1 LLNNCLQAK
10 ESEGLKEGMRGG
22 VFLLLLVAV
31 GPAQA
36 QAQDFTYT
44 NNNGAITITG
54 YTGPGG
60 NVSVPSTIEGLPVT
74 SIGDSAFFEST
85 NIAKVTIPNGVTNI
99 GDHAFNGSSLAVVT
113 VGNGVTTIGSNAFGF
128 CHSLTS
134 VIIPDNV
141 TCIKDGAGWVGGAF
155 TFCTSL
161 TNVTV
166 GRGVT
171 NIGDYA
177 FNSCAL
183 LTSLVIPDGVVRIG
197 GQAFAGCTSL
207 TNIMVGKSVTTI
219 ADWAFVGCT
228 LTSVTIP
235 NSVTNIGNGV
245 FASCPNLIAITVDPL
260 STAYTSV
267 DGVLF
272 NKDQTALIAC
282 PDAKA
287 GSYTI
292 PNTVAN
298 IGTDA
303 FYGCASLTS
312 ITIPNS
318 VTNIAVEAFDSCG
331 LTNVTIP
338 DSVSSLGS
346 FLFNGCNYLRGIYFQ
361 GNAPSLMWYETPG
374 FLSAYDATV
383 YYLAGT
389 QGWGASFG
397 GSHAALWNP
406 QPQPNDGN
414 FGVRQ
419 SHFGFNITGTPDIPI
434 VVEATTNLDA
444 QSWVPLQSCT
454 LTNGLIYFSDAQWR
468 NYSGRLYRI
477 RSP

>member
-1 LLNNCLQAK
+1 MKFLSQAITSLRLAAITLLA
-10 ESEGLKEGMRGG
+10 
-22 VFLLLLVAV
+22 LLLLFPIARL
-31 GPAQA
+31 P
-36 QAQDFTYT
+36 AQDFTYT

-60 NVSVPSTIEGLPVT
+60 NVTIPSTIEGLPVT

-99 GDHAFNGSSLAVVT
+99 GDHAFNGSGLAAVT
-113 VGNGVTTIGSNAFGF
+113 VGNGVTTIGSFAFGF

-134 VIIPDNV
+134 VIIPDSV
-141 TCIKDGAGWVGGAF
+141 TCIKDGGGWVGGAF
-155 TFCTSL
+155 SFCTSL

-171 NIGDYA
+171 NIGDFA

-183 LTSLVIPDGVVRIG
+183 LTSFVIPDGVVRIG
-197 GQAFAGCTSL
+197 TQAFAGCTSL
-207 TNIMVGKSVTTI
+207 TNIMAGKSVTTI

-235 NSVTNIGNGV
+235 NSVTNIGNGA
-245 FASCPNLIAITVDPL
+245 FAGCPNLIAITVDAL

-282 PDAKA
+282 PGAKG

-318 VTNIAVEAFDSCG
+318 VTNIADSAFENCG

-338 DSVSSLGS
+338 DSVTSIGN
-346 FLFNGCNYLRGIYFQ
+346 FVFNRCSYLSGIYFQ
-361 GNAPSLMWYETPG
+361 GSAPSLIWWGT
-374 FLSAYDATV
+374 LSAYTDATV

-389 QGWGASFG
+389 SGWGATFG
-397 GSHAALWNP
+397 GSPAALWNP
-406 QPQPNDGN
+406 KPQLNDGN

-419 SHFGFNITGTPDIPI
+419 NHFGFNITGTPDIPI
-434 VVEATTNLDA
+434 VVEATTNLA
-444 QSWVPLQSCT
+444 IQSWVRLQSST
-454 LTNGLIYFSDAQWR
+454 LTNGLIYFSDGQWT
-468 NYSGRLYRI
+468 NYPSRLYRI

>member
-1 LLNNCLQAK
+1 
-10 ESEGLKEGMRGG
+10 MRGG
-22 VFLLLLVAV
+22 LFLLLLVAV
-31 GPAQA
+31 AAAQA

-60 NVSVPSTIEGLPVT
+60 NVSIPSTIEGLVVT
-74 SIGDSAFFEST
+74 GIGDSAFFLST

-99 GDHAFNGSSLAVVT
+99 GDHAFNGSSLAGVT

-128 CHSLTS
+128 CHSLTN
-134 VIIPDNV
+134 VIIPDSV

-161 TNVTV
+161 TNITV

-171 NIGDYA
+171 NIGDFA

-183 LTSLVIPDGVVRIG
+183 LISLVIPDGVVRIG
-197 GQAFAGCTSL
+197 AASFGGCTSL
-207 TNIMVGKSVTTI
+207 SNIMVGKSVTTI

-228 LTSVTIP
+228 FTNVTIP

-245 FASCPNLIAITVDPL
+245 FSRCPNLIAITADPL

-282 PDAKA
+282 PGAKG

-292 PNTVAN
+292 PSTVSN
-298 IGTDA
+298 IGADA
-303 FYGCASLTS
+303 FSDCASLTS

-318 VTNIAVEAFDSCG
+318 VTNIADAAFDRCG

-338 DSVSSLGS
+338 DSVTRIGN
-346 FLFNGCNYLRGIYFQ
+346 FLFNGCNRLRGIYFQ
-361 GNAPSLMWYETPG
+361 GSAPSFIWYGT
-374 FLSAYDATV
+374 LAAYTSAAV

-389 QGWGASFG
+389 AGWGATFG
-397 GSHAALWNP
+397 ASPAVLWNP
-406 QPQPNDGN
+406 QPQASDGN

-419 SHFGFNITGTPDIPI
+419 NHFGFNITGTPDIPI
-434 VVEATTNLDA
+434 VVEATTDLAA
-444 QSWVPLQSCT
+444 QSWVPLQSYT
-454 LTNGLIYFSDAQWR
+454 LTNGLIYFSDAQWS